1 MSMSYDVIVIGL
13 GGMGSAAAAH
23 LAKRGQRVLGLEQY
37 ERNHANGSSHGVS
50 RIIREAYFEAP
61 EYVPLVQRAYT
72 LWRELEKETGRF
84 LLTVTGGL
92 NIGTPESEFVTG
104 SLASAKLHDL
114 PYEYLNPAEVA
125 ERFPGF
131 KLTDDLVAVYEPN
144 AGYLKPEG
152 CQLAHFH
159 IATKYGGE
167 LHFEEAVREWVA
179 TDAGI
184 RVTTSKGEYEAQKLV
199 IAAGPWAGQ
208 VMADLGLPLTVRRIV
223 NVHFS
228 PEQRDLFRS
237 QNCPV
242 YLMQVAEGDY
252 YGFPIFPGRGL
263 KIGRHDIGEQTTP
276 QTIRRSVDASEI
288 KMLREVLDKYMPGAS
303 GMVKETLTCMYTDT
317 PDSHFII
324 DLHPEHRNVAI
335 ACGFSGHGFKFA
347 SVIGEVLA
355 DLAIDGATQH
365 DIGFLSAGRFT
376 MSPAV

>member
-1 MSMSYDVIVIGL
+1 MSESMSNAYDVIVLGL

-37 ERNHANGSSHGVS
+37 ERQHKNGSSHGVS

-92 NIGTPESEFVTG
+92 NIGTPESEFVSG
-104 SLASAKLHDL
+104 SIASAKQWDL
-114 PYEYLNPAEVA
+114 PYEYLNPAEVT

-131 KLTDDLVAVYEPN
+131 RLTDDLVAVFEPN

-152 CQLAHFH
+152 CMLAHYH
-159 IATKYGGE
+159 VAHKHGAE
-167 LHFEEAVREWVA
+167 LHFEEGVREWEA
-179 TDAGI
+179 SDAGV
-184 RVTTSKGEYEAQKLV
+184 RVKTDKAEYRAERLV
-199 IAAGPWAGQ
+199 IAAGPWASQ
-208 VMADLGLPLTVRRIV
+208 VMAGLGLPLSVRRIV
-223 NVHFS
+223 NVHFK
-228 PEQRDLFRS
+228 PEQLNLFRGA
-237 QNCPV
+237 NCPV
-242 YLMQVAEGDY
+242 YLMQVPEGDY
-252 YGFPIFPGRGL
+252 YGFPAFPGRGL

-276 QTIRRSVDASEI
+276 DTIRRDVDAAEI

-324 DLHPEHRNVAI
+324 DLHPEHQNVAI

-347 SVIGEVLA
+347 SAIGEILA
-355 DLAIDGATQH
+355 DLAIEGETQH
-365 DIGFLSAGRFT
+365 EIGFLSLGRF
-376 MSPAV
+376 A

>member
-1 MSMSYDVIVIGL
+1 
-13 GGMGSAAAAH
+13 MGSATAAH
-23 LAKRGQRVLGLEQY
+23 LAKRGQRVLGLEQF
-37 ERNHANGSSHGVS
+37 ERNHAKGSSHGVS

-61 EYVPLVQRAYT
+61 EYVPLVQRAYE
-72 LWRELEKETGRF
+72 LWRDLEKETGRF
-84 LLTVTGGL
+84 LLTITGGL
-92 NIGTPESEFVTG
+92 NIGTPDSEFVTG
-104 SLASAKLHDL
+104 SQASAKLHDL
-114 PYEYLNPAEVA
+114 PYEYLTPAEVA

-159 IATKYGGE
+159 IAGKYGGE
-167 LHFEEAVREWVA
+167 LRFEEPVKEWEASDNGV
-179 TDAGI
+179 
-184 RVTTSKGEYEAQKLV
+184 RVTTSKGVYEAQKLV
-199 IAAGPWAGQ
+199 ITAGPWAGQ

-223 NVHFS
+223 NVHFN
-228 PEQRDLFRS
+228 PEQRDLFRGK
-237 QNCPV
+237 NCPV
-242 YLMQVAEGDY
+242 YLMQVPEGDY

-276 QTIRRSVDASEI
+276 QEIRRSVDAAEI

-324 DLHPEHRNVAI
+324 DQHPEHQNVAF

-355 DLAIDGATQH
+355 DLAIDGETRH
-365 DIGFLSAGRFT
+365 EIGFLSAARF
-376 MSPAV
+376 

>member
-1 MSMSYDVIVIGL
+1 MRESYDVIVIGL
-13 GGMGSAAAAH
+13 GAMGSATVAH
-23 LAKRGQRVLGLEQY
+23 LAKRGQRVLGLEQF
-37 ERNHANGSSHGVS
+37 ERNHAKGSSHGIS

-61 EYVPLVQRAYT
+61 EYVPLVQRAYQ
-72 LWRELEKETGRF
+72 LWRDLEKETGRF
-84 LLTVTGGL
+84 LLTITGGL
-92 NIGTPESEFVTG
+92 NVGTPDSQFVSG
-104 SLASAKLHDL
+104 SIASAKLHDL

-152 CQLAHFH
+152 CQLAHYH
-159 IATKYGGE
+159 IAGKYGGE
-167 LHFEEAVREWVA
+167 LHFEEPVKEWEASDNGV
-179 TDAGI
+179 
-184 RVTTSKGEYEAQKLV
+184 RVTTSKGVYDAQKLV

-208 VMADLGLPLTVRRIV
+208 VMADLGLPLSVRRIV
-223 NVHFS
+223 NVHFN
-228 PEQRDLFRS
+228 PERRDLFRGK
-237 QNCPV
+237 NCPV
-242 YLMQVAEGDY
+242 YLFQVPEGDY

-276 QTIRRSVDASEI
+276 QDIRRSVDASEI

-324 DLHPEHRNVAI
+324 DLHPEHQNVAI

-355 DLAIDGATQH
+355 DLAIDGETRH
-365 DIGFLSAGRFT
+365 EIGFLSAARF
-376 MSPAV
+376 